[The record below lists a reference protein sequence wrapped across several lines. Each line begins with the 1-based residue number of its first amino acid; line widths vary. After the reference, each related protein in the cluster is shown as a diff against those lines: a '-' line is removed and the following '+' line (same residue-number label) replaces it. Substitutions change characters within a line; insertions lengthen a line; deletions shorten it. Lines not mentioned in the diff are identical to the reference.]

1 MQRRFTGRIIV
12 SVLVL
17 TTSLGAATSL
27 AADEPANVVK
37 YRRAFMD
44 ANQANVAMIAALV
57 KGQVSL
63 TDQLVP
69 HANALAEQ
77 GKLLTA
83 NLKRLF
89 PEGTGNDAG
98 LDSAALPAIWQK
110 WSEFEQTAQS
120 FAQES
125 AKLAEVAQ
133 GGDMTAI
140 GQQLGVLGKNAC
152 GSCHGTFRAKQ

>member
-1 MQRRFTGRIIV
+1 MQRRFTGWIIV
-12 SVLVL
+12 GVLVL

-63 TDQLVP
+63 PDQLVP

-77 GKLLTA
+77 GKLLSA
-83 NLKRLF
+83 DLKQLF
-89 PEGTGNDAG
+89 PEGTTKQAG
-98 LDSAALPAIWQK
+98 FDTAALPAIWDK
-110 WSEFEQTAQS
+110 WSEFEQTAKS
-120 FAQES
+120 FAEES
-125 AKLAEVAQ
+125 AKLAEVAK

-140 GQQLGVLGKNAC
+140 GQQLGALGKNAC
-152 GSCHGTFRAKQ
+152 GSCHQTFRAK